1 MMKSTEFQ
9 KLKKEKLPL
18 SAEVYLCYVFISMSF
33 DESLPH
39 IIYHKASFGGNLKPK
54 LIYSAILLRIIFDI
68 I

>member
-1 MMKSTEFQ
+1 MMKSTEFHE
-9 KLKKEKLPL
+9 LKKERLPFL
-18 SAEVYLCYVFISMSF
+18 AEVYLCYVFISMNF
-33 DESLPH
+33 DGSLSH

>member
-1 MMKSTEFQ
+1 MMKSTEFHV
-9 KLKKEKLPL
+9 LEKEKLPL

-33 DESLPH
+33 DGSLPH
-39 IIYHKASFGGNLKPK
+39 FIYYKVSFGGNLKPK